1 MKSNR
6 PWPQAVQTLML
17 TVPSLA
23 GMALAL
29 WGLLE
34 RQRTTLLLPCAVT
47 AGALVICLL
56 VRRFHPPLGWL
67 PAGIAALA
75 AFVIGTPAAVL
86 RGGAAVVNYCISWW
100 NLAREAGAPLL
111 SVNATTGDL
120 TRFLMVLLLLAAAM
134 LWQLAQRRS
143 LLGAVLFSMAWIV
156 LMVAIHRVSAIACAM
171 LLADLLGMWLVRLDP
186 DYSRLRTGWFHGLL
200 LFFIL
205 ISIPLNNVQPL
216 TAITSLRTAAAAEVH
231 RLRYGSDDLPDGDL
245 YNAHAMLTGNEATL
259 TVTTQLEK
267 PIYLRGYTAGRY
279 QNGVWSPLPGSDFG
293 GDNAGML
300 KWLGQQGFDPL
311 SQYDAYLTAAADTHT
326 GSTVTVDNVGA
337 DRSRLYL
344 PYSAAMDDS
353 PDARQD
359 SWYTGGGILGSR
371 YYTFDDVSG
380 TLPGELLQQPSWVIL
395 PQTDDQSA
403 YLRTESVY
411 RSFVYDHYL
420 TVDPGLSQL
429 ISDTFW
435 PDGTEVN
442 GIYDAAQ
449 RIRNVLKDNAFYDTA
464 PMAVPENA
472 DPIRWFL
479 TEGEGNSALY
489 AATAVEAFRA
499 CGIPARYAEG
509 YLLTAS
515 EAAAGTV
522 TLTDQDGHAWP
533 EVYLDG
539 LGWVPVDVTPG
550 FYLDTYD
557 LQQMVEHPQPVRQ
570 SAAADDSEDTAREE
584 PDDKSANASESD
596 HTPVAQTTAG
606 TLLLLL
612 VFIVA
617 AAVILEVRRWYLL
630 YRSHRLL
637 TNSQA
642 TRRQRF
648 LCRQI
653 AAVLALL
660 GLECRPGWHDQ
671 ETDDQLRQKL
681 PGLRPGEYR
690 RVAELLGQ
698 SAYSG
703 APLSAAE
710 ERTLLTF
717 LHRIWQ
723 ERRSLSFPT
732 RFKLH
737 FQLYPRAKKT
747 EP

>member
-23 GMALAL
+23 GMVLAL

-34 RQRTTLLLPCAVT
+34 SERTTLLLPCAVT
-47 AGALVICLL
+47 AGVLVICLL
-56 VRRFHPPLGWL
+56 VRRFRPPLGWL

-111 SVNATTGDL
+111 SVDATSGDL
-120 TRFLMVLLLLAAAM
+120 IRFLLVLLLLAAAM

-156 LMVAIHRVSAIACAM
+156 LMVAVHRVSSTACAT
-171 LLADLLGMWLVRLDP
+171 LLASLLGTWLVRLDP
-186 DYSRLRTGWFHGLL
+186 DFSRLRTGWYHALL
-200 LFFIL
+200 LFLIL
-205 ISIPLNNVQPL
+205 VSLPLNIVKPL
-216 TAITSLRTAAAAEVH
+216 SAVTDLHTAAAEEVH
-231 RLRYGSDDLPDGDL
+231 QLRYGSDDLPDGDL
-245 YNAHAMLTGNEATL
+245 YQAHTMLTGNDATL

-267 PIYLRGYTAGRY
+267 AIYLRGFTAGRY

-300 KWLGQQGFDPL
+300 TWLDKQGLDPL
-311 SQYDAYLTAAADTHT
+311 SQYDAYLTADDASHT

-344 PYSAAMDDS
+344 PYSAAADGS
-353 PDARQD
+353 LDARQD
-359 SWYTGGGILGSR
+359 NWYTGSGVLGTR
-371 YYTFDDVSG
+371 YYSFDDVSG
-380 TLPGELLQQPSWVIL
+380 SLPGELLQQPSWVIL

-429 ISDTFW
+429 VSDTFW

-449 RIRNVLKDNAFYDTA
+449 RIRNVLKDNAFYDA
-464 PMAVPENA
+464 EPMAVPENA

-570 SAAADDSEDTAREE
+570 SAAADDSEDTAREQPNDE
-584 PDDKSANASESD
+584 SANTPDSD
-596 HTPVAQTTAG
+596 RTPAAQTAAG
-606 TLLLLL
+606 ALLLLL
-612 VFIVA
+612 ILIVA
-617 AAVILEVRRWYLL
+617 VFTVLTIRRWYLL
-630 YRSHRLL
+630 GRDHRLL
-637 TNSQA
+637 TSSQA
-642 TRRQRF
+642 SRRQRF

-653 AAVLALL
+653 AATMALL
-660 GLECRPGWHDQ
+660 GLECHPGWHNQ
-671 ETDDQLRQKL
+671 ETDDQLRQQL
-681 PGLRPGEYR
+681 PGLRSGEYR
-690 RVAELLGQ
+690 RVAELLER

-723 ERRSLSFPT
+723 ERRSLTLST

-737 FQLYPRAKKT
+737 FQLYPKTKQT